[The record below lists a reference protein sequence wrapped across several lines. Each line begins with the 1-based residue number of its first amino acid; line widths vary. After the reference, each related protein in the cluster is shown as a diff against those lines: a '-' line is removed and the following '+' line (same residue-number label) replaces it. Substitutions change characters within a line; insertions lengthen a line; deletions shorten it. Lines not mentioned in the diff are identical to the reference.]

1 MDRSTLGRWLA
12 TSPSREAKVKAASM
26 DPHHQVIDVLARAP
40 LFGALD
46 DRVLRQ
52 LAGRLPQRVV
62 AKGAA
67 IFVQEELGDRM
78 FVLAEGVV
86 KLVLRSAR
94 GQVIELVRH
103 RPPAV
108 FGEVSVL
115 DGGPRSA
122 TAEAVQESRLLVI
135 AREEFLR
142 LLRSDMQVADALLR
156 SLGEMVRRTTRQMSA
171 LVFLDMPARV
181 ARQLLQ
187 LAGDDGT
194 ATPPVTQSE
203 LAEMVGATRQTVNR
217 ALRGLEQDGHIH
229 MGRRIRILD
238 AESLRQRTFD
248 W

>member
-1 MDRSTLGRWLA
+1 
-12 TSPSREAKVKAASM
+12 M
-26 DPHHQVIDVLARAP
+26 DPHHQVDVDVLARAP
-40 LFGALD
+40 LFRALD
-46 DRVLRQ
+46 ERVLGQ

-103 RPPAV
+103 RPPAI
-108 FGEVSVL
+108 FGEIAIL

-122 TAEAVQESRLLVI
+122 TAEAVQESRLLVV

-171 LVFLDMPARV
+171 LVFLDMRGRV

-187 LAGDDGT
+187 LAADDGT
-194 ATPPVTQSE
+194 TTPPVTQTE
-203 LAEMVGATRQTVNR
+203 LAEMVGGARQTVNL
-217 ALRGLEQDGHIH
+217 ALRRLEQDGHIR

-238 AESLRQRTFD
+238 EERLRQRAFD
-248 W
+248 Q

>member
-1 MDRSTLGRWLA
+1 MERSTLGRLLS
-12 TSPSREAKVKAASM
+12 TNPSREATVKAAPM
-26 DPHHQVIDVLARAP
+26 EPHHQVVDVLARAP
-40 LFGALD
+40 LFRALD
-46 DRVLRQ
+46 ERVLRQ

-78 FVLAEGVV
+78 FVLADGVV

-122 TAEAVQESRLLVI
+122 TAEAVQESRLLVV

-142 LLRSDMQVADALLR
+142 LMRSDMQVADALLR

-171 LVFLDMPARV
+171 LVFLDMRARV

-187 LAGDDGT
+187 LAGDGT

-217 ALRGLEQDGHIH
+217 ALRGLEQDGHIR

-238 AESLRQRTFD
+238 EERLRQRTFD

>member
-1 MDRSTLGRWLA
+1 M
-12 TSPSREAKVKAASM
+12 E
-26 DPHHQVIDVLARAP
+26 PHHQVVDVLARAP
-40 LFGALD
+40 LFRALD
-46 DRVLRQ
+46 ERVLRQ

-78 FVLAEGVV
+78 FVLADGVV

-142 LLRSDMQVADALLR
+142 LMRSDMQVADALLR

-171 LVFLDMPARV
+171 LVFLDMRARV

-187 LAGDDGT
+187 LAGDGT

-217 ALRGLEQDGHIH
+217 ALRGLEQDGHIR

-238 AESLRQRTFD
+238 EERLRQRTFD

>member
-1 MDRSTLGRWLA
+1 M
-12 TSPSREAKVKAASM
+12 E
-26 DPHHQVIDVLARAP
+26 PHHQVVDVLARAP
-40 LFGALD
+40 LFRALD
-46 DRVLRQ
+46 ERVLRQ

-78 FVLAEGVV
+78 FVLADGVV

-142 LLRSDMQVADALLR
+142 LMRSDMQVADALLR

-171 LVFLDMPARV
+171 LVFLDMRARV
-181 ARQLLQ
+181 GRQLLQ
-187 LAGDDGT
+187 LAGDGT

-217 ALRGLEQDGHIH
+217 ALRGLEQDGHIR

-238 AESLRQRTFD
+238 EERLRQRTFD